1 MPLTLSR
8 YSIIL
13 GRYTLGREA
22 ESGKSVWEELRP
34 RAACHLADGHF
45 DRWYKKQAGRRFRF
59 QLLLDGMLFRGQQL
73 INALPYVSVCLSVV
87 TMFEGFALKVRVL
100 FAVDGYIRL
109 LDALLFFCPYFAF

>member
-1 MPLTLSR
+1 M
-8 YSIIL
+8 
-13 GRYTLGREA
+13 
-22 ESGKSVWEELRP
+22 WEELRP

-87 TMFEGFALKVRVL
+87 TMFEGGLPCVLRLAKSKV
-100 FAVDGYIRL
+100 L
-109 LDALLFFCPYFAF
+109 LQIFEVNPFDLERK